1 VGQQVPEFTLPH
13 FGFSQQSDR
22 IGEAAKIIQ
31 KWPVKLLSVD
41 DIIYAILPLEILHF
55 YIYGFGEK
63 FFPSFEFLLG
73 LFGVFLHFFSPAPV
87 FWVDDGRQSSPLAGG
102 CTEGNK
108 R

>member
-1 VGQQVPEFTLPH
+1 VGQQVPEFTLSH
-13 FGFSQQSDR
+13 FGFGQQSDR

-41 DIIYAILPLEILHF
+41 DIIYAILPPETLHF

-73 LFGVFLHFFSPAPV
+73 LFGVLLHFFLLICFFFRLDLP
-87 FWVDDGRQSSPLAGG
+87 
-102 CTEGNK
+102 
-108 R
+108 

>member
-1 VGQQVPEFTLPH
+1 VGQQVPEFTLAH

-41 DIIYAILPLEILHF
+41 DIIYAILPLETFYF

-73 LFGVFLHFFSPAPV
+73 LFGVLLHFFLLIV
-87 FWVDDGRQSSPLAGG
+87 F
-102 CTEGNK
+102 
-108 R
+108 